1 MEPKSDGAGA
11 LEFERAR
18 RALSMENTVA
28 ALACLERALGLDDN
42 PCWYSFL
49 GYCVAK
55 ERGQV
60 TKGVELC
67 MVSLELEPGN
77 PDHYLNLG
85 KVYLVS
91 NNKEG
96 AIRAFREGMAKGGS
110 REIVEKLKELGARK
124 SPVIPFLARANPLNR
139 YLGLFLKRIGFR

>member
-1 MEPKSDGAGA
+1 MEPKSERAGA
-11 LEFERAR
+11 LEFDRAR
-18 RALSMENTVA
+18 RALSMGNTVA
-28 ALACLERALGLDDN
+28 ALACMERALGLEDN

-60 TKGVELC
+60 SKGVELC
-67 MVSLELEPGN
+67 MASLEREPDN

-91 NNKEG
+91 DNKDG
-96 AIRAFREGMAKGGS
+96 AIRAFREGMARGES
-110 REIVEKLKELGARK
+110 LEIMEKLKEFGSRK
-124 SPVIPFLARANPLNR
+124 PPVIPFLARANPLNR
-139 YLGLFLKRIGFR
+139 YLGLLLKRIGVR